1 MGMKIDDLQFLQ
13 LLPVFMRED
22 EAAIALSKAV
32 SRLFSEP
39 GAHIEAIRVW
49 DKIDE
54 LTSSECDELAWE
66 LDIDWYDSSSTLEQK
81 RETIKDAQ
89 KIKRKRGTKWAV
101 ERLISIYFGA
111 GYVMEWFDVPE
122 GNPFDFYVLTTN
134 TEVVS
139 EDYNKFIAAAK
150 AAKNTRS
157 HIAGV
162 FYYWEQGPDPGVA
175 YSLETKLRKYNHKRC
190 GTAPRTATI
199 GLLVKPSVEVDPAV
213 ELHKYAYTAAGTHD
227 CGTYPRTATKGAA
240 IRTAAAASPEVSA
253 SLYNHQR
260 QAGQYPRRGTLGN
273 GLTKT
278 VAASLEA
285 AFLLYSFTKCGTRR
299 CGQRA

>member
-1 MGMKIDDLQFLQ
+1 MGMKIDDLQLLQ
-13 LLPVFMRED
+13 LLPGFMRED

-39 GAHIEAIRVW
+39 GAHIKAMRVW

-54 LTSSECDELAWE
+54 LTDAECDELAWE
-66 LDIDWYDSSSTLEQK
+66 LDIDWYDSSATLSQK

-101 ERLISIYFGA
+101 ERLISIYFGT
-111 GYVMEWFDVPE
+111 GYVMEWYDVPE
-122 GNPFDFYVLTTN
+122 ANPFDFYVLTTN

-162 FYYWEQGPDPGVA
+162 FYYWPQGPDPGVA
-175 YSLETKLRKYNHKRC
+175 CSLETKLRRYNHKRC
-190 GTAPRTATI
+190 GTTPRTATI
-199 GLLVKPSVEVDPAV
+199 GFMLKPAVEIDPSV
-213 ELHKYAYTAAGTHD
+213 ELHKYEYTAAGTHD
-227 CGTYPRTATKGAA
+227 CGTYPRAAVKGAA
-240 IRTAAAASPEVSA
+240 ISAAVAVSPEA
-253 SLYNHQR
+253 NMSLYNYR
-260 QAGQYPRRGTLGN
+260 RKSGQYPRAGTLGQS
-273 GLTKT
+273 LTNA
-278 VAASLEA
+278 VAVSLEA
-285 AFLLYSFTKCGTRR
+285 AFSLYSFTKCGTRR